1 MGLRARKFAL
11 TMHVVSSVG
20 WLGAVAAFLGLAV
33 AGLASDEAETVR
45 SVYIAMEATGW
56 FVLVPLAL
64 ASFITGVVQSLG
76 TKWGLF
82 RHYWVLVKLV
92 INLVASVILVMYM
105 DTLAGLADTA
115 TAMAAS
121 GGHLGGLRSG
131 SPILHAAGA
140 LFLLV
145 VATVLGV
152 YKPKGL
158 TRYGWRKQRKERIA
172 SQP

>member
-1 MGLRARKFAL
+1 MGRRARKFAL
-11 TMHVVSSVG
+11 TLHVVSSVG
-20 WLGAVAAFLGLAV
+20 WLGAVAAFLGLAI
-33 AGLASDEAETVR
+33 AGLASDEAQTVR

-64 ASFITGVVQSLG
+64 ASLVTGVLQSLG

-92 INLVASVILVMYM
+92 INLVASVILVLYM
-105 DTLAGLADTA
+105 DTLAALADTA
-115 TAMAAS
+115 TTTAAS

-131 SPILHAAGA
+131 SPVLHAGGA
-140 LFLLV
+140 LVLLV
-145 VATVLGV
+145 GATVLAV

-158 TRYGWRKQRKERIA
+158 TRYGWRKQREGA
-172 SQP
+172 

>member
-1 MGLRARKFAL
+1 MGPRARKFAL

-20 WLGAVAAFLGLAV
+20 WLGAVAAFLGLAI
-33 AGLASDEAETVR
+33 AGLASDEEQTVR
-45 SVYIAMEATGW
+45 AVYVAMEATGW

-64 ASFITGVVQSLG
+64 ASLITGVVQSLG

-92 INLVASVILVMYM
+92 INVVASVILVLYM
-105 DTLAGLADTA
+105 DTLVGLADTA
-115 TAMAAS
+115 TTTAAS

-131 SPILHAAGA
+131 SPVLHAGGA
-140 LFLLV
+140 LVLLV
-145 VATVLGV
+145 GATVLAV

-158 TRYGWRKQRKERIA
+158 TRYGWRKQRGA
-172 SQP
+172 